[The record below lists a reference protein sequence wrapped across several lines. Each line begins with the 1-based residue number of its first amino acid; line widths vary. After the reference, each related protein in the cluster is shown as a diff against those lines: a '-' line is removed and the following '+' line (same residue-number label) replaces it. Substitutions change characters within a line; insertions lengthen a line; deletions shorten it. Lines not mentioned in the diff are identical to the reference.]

1 MRAERSERLRV
12 KAGEVRASARAPRWV
27 VPAVKAALVAAD
39 ACVAVAS
46 FVAAYMIREGGGVI
60 ASFGDGGGP
69 LVRLREGVWWSAQ
82 FQPYAALL
90 WFVVVVRL
98 LSAAYYDLYRLR
110 GEFSYLDECVR
121 VFRATAVGSLLVV
134 AWAFLYRG
142 GFEFRAFSYARGVFV
157 LDFLL
162 ALGAY
167 TSLRL
172 AARAVQSAV
181 RRREVNLIPTLV
193 VGRGREA
200 ALCVREMRARR
211 ELGYRVIGIVEAGA
225 PADDA
230 PREFEGVPVVAD
242 LSTLPEAIR
251 ETGANEVIITDPAVP
266 GDLLFDVMMRV
277 GRRRGVEF
285 RVAPSLFNSIPR
297 KTEADQIGVLPVI
310 TLFREPLGPGARL
323 LKRAS
328 DILVAGAALVLLAPL
343 WLVLAALIKLDSRGP
358 VLYAQERVG
367 MDGRIFLFLK
377 FRTMRAGSDDREHRE
392 YQRRY
397 IKGQPD
403 TNMGDSLRPVYKLA
417 ADPRVTRVGRLLR
430 RASLDELPQLLN
442 VLRGDM
448 SVVGPRPP
456 IPYEVEAYELWHR
469 KRLDMKP
476 GMTGLWQVSGR
487 NRLSFDEMVRLDL
500 FYIENWSL
508 WLDLKIM
515 LRTLPVLLRG
525 EAY

>member
-1 MRAERSERLRV
+1 
-12 KAGEVRASARAPRWV
+12 

-39 ACVAVAS
+39 AAVAASS
-46 FVAAYMIREGGGVI
+46 FAAAYALREGGPMLAGFSL
-60 ASFGDGGGP
+60 ARGFAWA
-69 LVRLREGVWWSAQ
+69 EH
-82 FQPYAALL
+82 FEPYAALL
-90 WFVVVVRL
+90 WFVVAVRVV
-98 LSAAYYDLYRLR
+98 SAAYSDLYRLR

-121 VFRATAVGSLLVV
+121 VFRATAAGSLLIV

-157 LDFLL
+157 LDFFL
-162 ALGAY
+162 ALAAY
-167 TSLRL
+167 TALRL
-172 AARAVQSAV
+172 AARAAQSAV

-193 VGRGREA
+193 VGRGAEA
-200 ALCVREMRARR
+200 AMCVREMRARR
-211 ELGYRVIGIVEAGA
+211 ELGYRVIGVVETG
-225 PADDA
+225 PGKGV
-230 PREFEGVPVVAD
+230 PPGEEFEGVPVVSD
-242 LSTLPEAIR
+242 LASLPEAIR
-251 ETGANEVIITDPAVP
+251 ETGANEVIITDPTLS
-266 GDLLFDVMMRV
+266 GDMLFEVMMRV

-285 RVAPSLFNSIPR
+285 RVAPSLFNCLPR
-297 KTEADQIGVLPVI
+297 KTEVDQIGVLPVI
-310 TLFREPLGPGARL
+310 TLFREPLGQGARL
-323 LKRAS
+323 VKRAF
-328 DILVAGAALVLLAPL
+328 DVVVAALALVLLAPL
-343 WLVLAALIKLDSRGP
+343 WMVIALLIKLDSKGP
-358 VLYAQERVG
+358 VLYKQERVG

-377 FRTMRAGSDDREHRE
+377 FRTMRAGADDAVHRE
-392 YQRRY
+392 FQRKY
-397 IKGQPD
+397 IAGRPE
-403 TNMGDSLRPVYKLA
+403 TNLGDPARPVYKLHD
-417 ADPRVTRVGRLLR
+417 DPRVTRSGRWLR
-430 RASLDELPQLLN
+430 RTSLDELPQLLN

-456 IPYEVEAYELWHR
+456 IPYEVEAYALWHR

>member
-1 MRAERSERLRV
+1 MMRAEQTESV
-12 KAGEVRASARAPRWV
+12 KARAGARRAAARAPGWV
-27 VPAVKAALVAAD
+27 VPAVKALLVLAD

-46 FVAAYMIREGGGVI
+46 FALAYALREGGGL
-60 ASFGDGGGP
+60 
-69 LVRLREGVWWSAQ
+69 LVRFDFAGGFVWRPR
-82 FQPYAALL
+82 FEPYAALL
-90 WFVVVVRL
+90 WFVVLVRL
-98 LSAAYYDLYRLR
+98 VSNVYYDLYRLR

-121 VFRATAVGSLLVV
+121 VFRAAAVGSLLIV

-157 LDFLL
+157 LDFFL
-162 ALGAY
+162 ALAAY
-167 TSLRL
+167 TLLRL
-172 AARAVQSAV
+172 AARGAQSAV

-193 VGRGREA
+193 VGRGPEA
-200 ALCVREMRARR
+200 ALCVREMRTRR
-211 ELGYRVIGIVEAGA
+211 ELGYRVIGVVETGAG
-225 PADDA
+225 PFVE
-230 PREFEGVPVVAD
+230 EFEGVPVVAD
-242 LSTLPEAIR
+242 LSGLPEAIR
-251 ETGANEVIITDPAVP
+251 ETGANEVIITDPNVS
-266 GDLLFDVMMRV
+266 GDTLFEVMMKV

-285 RVAPSLFNSIPR
+285 RVAPSLFNSMPR
-297 KTEADQIGVLPVI
+297 KTEVDQIGVLPVI
-310 TLFREPLGPGARL
+310 TLFREPLGQGARVV
-323 LKRAS
+323 KRAFDLS
-328 DILVAGAALVLLAPL
+328 VATLALLLLAPF
-343 WLVLAALIKLDSRGP
+343 WLLIAALIKLDSKGP
-358 VLYAQERVG
+358 VLYRQERVG

-377 FRTMRAGSDDREHRE
+377 FRTMRAGADDREHRE

-397 IKGQPD
+397 IEGRPE
-403 TNMGDSLRPVYKLA
+403 TNLGDDERPVYKLHQ
-417 ADPRVTRVGRLLR
+417 DPRVTRTGRWLR
-430 RASLDELPQLLN
+430 RTSLDELPQLLN

-456 IPYEVEAYELWHR
+456 IPYEVENYALWHR

>member
-46 FVAAYMIREGGGVI
+46 FVAAYVVREGGAAGFR
-60 ASFGDGGGP
+60 AGGWT
-69 LVRLREGVWWSAQ
+69 LARLREGVWWSAQ

-98 LSAAYYDLYRLR
+98 LAAAYYDLYRLR

-181 RRREVNLIPTLV
+181 RRREINLIPTLV

-211 ELGYRVIGIVEAGA
+211 ELGYRVI
-225 PADDA
+225 
-230 PREFEGVPVVAD
+230 
-242 LSTLPEAIR
+242 
-251 ETGANEVIITDPAVP
+251 
-266 GDLLFDVMMRV
+266 
-277 GRRRGVEF
+277 
-285 RVAPSLFNSIPR
+285 
-297 KTEADQIGVLPVI
+297 
-310 TLFREPLGPGARL
+310 
-323 LKRAS
+323 
-328 DILVAGAALVLLAPL
+328 
-343 WLVLAALIKLDSRGP
+343 
-358 VLYAQERVG
+358 
-367 MDGRIFLFLK
+367 
-377 FRTMRAGSDDREHRE
+377 
-392 YQRRY
+392 
-397 IKGQPD
+397 
-403 TNMGDSLRPVYKLA
+403 
-417 ADPRVTRVGRLLR
+417 
-430 RASLDELPQLLN
+430 
-442 VLRGDM
+442 
-448 SVVGPRPP
+448 
-456 IPYEVEAYELWHR
+456 
-469 KRLDMKP
+469 
-476 GMTGLWQVSGR
+476 
-487 NRLSFDEMVRLDL
+487 
-500 FYIENWSL
+500 
-508 WLDLKIM
+508 
-515 LRTLPVLLRG
+515 
-525 EAY
+525 

>member
-1 MRAERSERLRV
+1 M
-12 KAGEVRASARAPRWV
+12 KAGVPRAAARAPGWV

-39 ACVAVAS
+39 AFVAVAS
-46 FVAAYMIREGGGVI
+46 FAAAYAVREGGGLLVGF
-60 ASFGDGGGP
+60 SFEKGFAWEP
-69 LVRLREGVWWSAQ
+69 RFE
-82 FQPYAALL
+82 PYAALL
-90 WFVVVVRL
+90 WFVVAVRL

-110 GEFSYLDECVR
+110 GEFSYLDECLR
-121 VFRATAVGSLLVV
+121 VFRATAVGSLLIV

-157 LDFLL
+157 LDFFL
-162 ALGAY
+162 ALAAY
-167 TSLRL
+167 TVLRL
-172 AARAVQSAV
+172 GARGAQSAV

-193 VGRGREA
+193 VGRGAEA

-211 ELGYRVIGIVEAGA
+211 ELGYRVIGVVETG
-225 PADDA
+225 PQKDV
-230 PREFEGVPVVAD
+230 PLGESFEGVPVVAD
-242 LSTLPEAIR
+242 LASLPEAIR
-251 ETGANEVIITDPAVP
+251 ETGANEVIITDPTLS
-266 GDLLFDVMMRV
+266 GDMLFEVMMKV

-285 RVAPSLFNSIPR
+285 RVAPSLFNCLPR
-297 KTEADQIGVLPVI
+297 KTEVDQIGVLPVI
-310 TLFREPLGPGARL
+310 TLFREPLGQGARVV
-323 LKRAS
+323 KRAF
-328 DILVAGAALVLLAPL
+328 DLVVATTVLVLLAPL
-343 WLVLAALIKLDSRGP
+343 WAAIALLIKLDSKGP
-358 VLYAQERVG
+358 VLYKQERVG

-377 FRTMRAGSDDREHRE
+377 FRTMLTGADDREHRE

-397 IKGQPD
+397 IEGRPD
-403 TNMGDSLRPVYKLA
+403 TNLGDSRRPVYKLHD
-417 ADPRVTRVGRLLR
+417 DPRVTRTGRWLR
-430 RASLDELPQLLN
+430 RTSLDELPQLIN

-456 IPYEVEAYELWHR
+456 IPYEVEAYALWLR